1 MLPDRKFSLTQRS
14 LIVVTLPKGGITPVR
29 EFCWRSTLVRT
40 DELANKASGMSPVR
54 LLCDRIIVL
63 IEELLANETGK
74 RPLRLLF
81 ARST

>member
-1 MLPDRKFSLTQRS
+1 M
-14 LIVVTLPKGGITPVR
+14 
-29 EFCWRSTLVRT
+29 RT